1 MAQPPNHKI
10 PREVATQ
17 QAPMLDMATLQARLR
32 DTDAIGVFTKLALKN
47 QVDSLVEKFR
57 IHHQRRDPTTDSL
70 RQPYD
75 MLMLKVLTLVQDN
88 DPTLARLLSG
98 SREAI
103 WEILVDQEKFNS
115 AI

>member
-1 MAQPPNHKI
+1 M
-10 PREVATQ
+10 R

-57 IHHQRRDPTTDSL
+57 IHHQRRDPTTAESL

-75 MLMLKVLTLVQDN
+75 MLVLKVLTLVQDN